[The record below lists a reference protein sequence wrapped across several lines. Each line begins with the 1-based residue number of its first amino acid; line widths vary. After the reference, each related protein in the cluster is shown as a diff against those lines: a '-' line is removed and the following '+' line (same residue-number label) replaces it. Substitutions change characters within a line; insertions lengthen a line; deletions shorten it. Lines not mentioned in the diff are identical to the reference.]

1 MEFRVPVKE
10 NWKNQLPYIG
20 DYELGIHKSPA
31 KKLSE
36 ILSLCTV
43 EQLKYYF
50 YNYNIDETGLPSK
63 KEELAEAAEKLITEN
78 CANHLIYD
86 EEITFDFYQQYLNCR
101 DGKTGI
107 CVAGLCEPKMKECN
121 DKSEILM
128 YILKSG
134 NVKRFLNKGL
144 LFKFDS
150 ENGEETFVIADE
162 VYEKV
167 TGLIQKD
174 GTHPF
179 GSMHECKEFAD
190 MLLSIYGVLTVRDF
204 KTLWE
209 SAYPK
214 FPMSREEIIEFMRA
228 SSKDDFA
235 YNFYEGKSII
245 SHIVLNENQAQEI
258 LDSRANYTL
267 FVPSRENLLAWFEDS
282 KNPDT
287 TDAFDSHGKFEFEY
301 KNPHFIRMK
310 RFLEKTRKEYEDSA
324 DILTDIMFYIKDGF
338 RMAHVVNILNE
349 DYELTEELSERETQE
364 FFEIYQELHNSTH
377 LWVNYGSTP
386 NDLFDQNAPDLRYFS
401 PQDFLG
407 QNQSLPDIVTFPKV
421 GRNEPC
427 PCGSGKKYK
436 HCHGK

>member
-1 MEFRVPVKE
+1 
-10 NWKNQLPYIG
+10 
-20 DYELGIHKSPA
+20 
-31 KKLSE
+31 
-36 ILSLCTV
+36 
-43 EQLKYYF
+43 
-50 YNYNIDETGLPSK
+50 
-63 KEELAEAAEKLITEN
+63 
-78 CANHLIYD
+78 
-86 EEITFDFYQQYLNCR
+86 
-101 DGKTGI
+101 
-107 CVAGLCEPKMKECN
+107 
-121 DKSEILM
+121 
-128 YILKSG
+128 
-134 NVKRFLNKGL
+134 
-144 LFKFDS
+144 
-150 ENGEETFVIADE
+150 
-162 VYEKV
+162 
-167 TGLIQKD
+167 
-174 GTHPF
+174 
-179 GSMHECKEFAD
+179 

-214 FPMSREEIIEFMRA
+214 FPMSRDEIIEFMRA

-235 YNFYEGKSII
+235 YNFYEDKSII

-258 LDSRANYTL
+258 LDARANHTL

-287 TDAFDSHGKFEFEY
+287 TDAFDSHGKFESEY

-310 RFLEKTRKEYEDSA
+310 RFLEKTRKKYEDSE

-338 RMAHVVNILNE
+338 RMAQVVNILNE

-401 PQDFLG
+401 SQAFLG